1 MSGKLDAKTARMMIW
16 EELRKVAKPDSRFS
30 FNFAEFITDYEGSD
44 KNAELFVQQD
54 FYKQANVLFVTPD
67 NNLEYLREQI
77 LLDKK
82 ILVMT
87 NYSISRGFFIIKPGM
102 VPEGKEELAST
113 LDGVQR
119 YWKHCTLDALKNE
132 VEHIDLLVTGAS
144 AITPGG
150 IRFGKGHGYFD
161 LEWAMLYT
169 AGLVDDSSLL
179 IAVGHD
185 CQIMDVDVE
194 VREFDTAIDYIV
206 TPTKVIATRH
216 EYPRPKRGVIWS
228 MLESDMIGRIPPL
241 QELWWKIACK

>member
-1 MSGKLDAKTARMMIW
+1 MSKLDAKTARVMIW
-16 EELRKVAKPDSRFS
+16 EELRKVARPDSRFS
-30 FNFAEFITDYEGSD
+30 LNFAEFITDYEGSD
-44 KNAELFVQQD
+44 KCAELFVEQD
-54 FYKQANVLFVTPD
+54 FYKNANVIFVTPD
-67 NNLEYLREQI
+67 NNLECLRERI

-82 ILVMT
+82 TMVMT
-87 NYSISRGFFIIKPGM
+87 NYSISRGFFLIKPGM

-119 YWKHCTLDALKNE
+119 FWKHCTLAALKEE
-132 VEHIDLLVTGAS
+132 VGHIDLLVTGAS

-169 AGLVDDSSLL
+169 EKIVDENSLL

-206 TPTKVIATRH
+206 TPTRVLATRH
-216 EYPRPKRGVIWS
+216 EYPRPVRGVIWS
-228 MLESDMIGRIPPL
+228 MLEDDMLGRIPPL
-241 QELWWKIACK
+241 QELWWKINCK

>member
-54 FYKQANVLFVTPD
+54 FYKQADVLFVTPD
-67 NNLEYLREQI
+67 NNLEYLREKI

-82 ILVMT
+82 TLVMT

-119 YWKHCTLDALKNE
+119 YWKHCTLDALKQE
-132 VEHIDLLVTGAS
+132 VGHIDLLVTGAS

-179 IAVGHD
+179 IAVGYD

-228 MLESDMIGRIPPL
+228 MLEADMIGRIPPL